1 MAKFAQTLLIPR
13 NRSAHHVRIVQNH
26 PAIRVMNSWH
36 SRICSI
42 TLAARDSS
50 PWREKKSR
58 RRPDQISK
66 SWTINYLNFTFILIS
81 SAASKRRGL
90 ECTVGVGFCKS
101 GQNFWNTNN
110 FVQKIPLFSHY
121 PVRDVTSVFT
131 IFAIKSVS
139 LCDDALIPVARNR
152 TVMNNV
158 FSDRFPFRRLRSVP
172 SGCHFLAPTNS
183 VRIELLAM
191 AKHFPWNLSNR
202 ILGRI
207 SIRVE
212 IDGTGLGWMVF
223 LSKHFKCELN
233 LENRLVD

>member
-1 MAKFAQTLLIPR
+1 MI
-13 NRSAHHVRIVQNH
+13 
-26 PAIRVMNSWH
+26 SWH
-36 SRICSI
+36 PRICSI

-66 SWTINYLNFTFILIS
+66 SWAINYLNFTFILIS

-131 IFAIKSVS
+131 IFAINSDS

-172 SGCHFLAPTNS
+172 SGGTFLAPTHSARLLMRENTFLGTYQIGS
-183 VRIELLAM
+183 WDGFQLELKLTVLD
-191 AKHFPWNLSNR
+191 WVGWSSCLS
-202 ILGRI
+202 ILNVNWI
-207 SIRVE
+207 
-212 IDGTGLGWMVF
+212 
-223 LSKHFKCELN
+223 
-233 LENRLVD
+233 